1 MFTFRPHNAGF
12 PDKMGEPGTENAVNF
27 EKWQVRLIQLLAVP
41 GLLVAFY
48 LLLYHN
54 GVLFTTCK
62 AGTWEDCGLV
72 SGPNAPYA
80 SIGPIPVALIGLVG
94 YAVIFL
100 LTWLPPWSATI
111 DRYLPQLLL
120 GVIGLALLFTAG
132 LTALEIFVIHAVCR
146 YCLVSAGIILAMF
159 VLALSNLRQA
169 NRASRRV
176 VQGKMS

>member
-1 MFTFRPHNAGF
+1 MNV
-12 PDKMGEPGTENAVNF
+12 D
-27 EKWQVRLIQLLAVP
+27 KWQVRLIQLLAVP

-48 LLLYHN
+48 LLLFHN

-100 LTWLPPWSATI
+100 LTWLPAWSATI

-120 GVIGLALLFTAG
+120 IVIGLALLFTAG
-132 LTALEIFVIHAVCR
+132 LTALEMFVIHAICR

-159 VLALSNLRQA
+159 LLALSYYRQA
-169 NRASRRV
+169 NRAARPAI
-176 VQGKMS
+176 QGKVS